1 MLLPRFTAQHLL
13 CDLVFDSSQCV
24 ISLKPMSVLLELVLG
39 SLTLTQRTEVED
51 DCTVD
56 TRVWRRTPRPR
67 TRPVCWL
74 SIELK
79 GLEHFEETHYIG

>member
-1 MLLPRFTAQHLL
+1 M
-13 CDLVFDSSQCV
+13 
-24 ISLKPMSVLLELVLG
+24 LELVLG